1 LTARLRILVVLLS
14 ATLAQATV
22 CSEFRIGGVGV
33 ELMLLVTI
41 LAGIHGGPERG
52 ALVAFWAG
60 LLYDSVTTAPLGLH
74 ALVFPSIAM
83 AVSSLE
89 RRMLRNTLVTDALAV
104 AAAVATGSAAM
115 AAVGEIFGQA
125 SFDPGTLG
133 ERILVSALLTTAVA
147 APVNR
152 VVAWA
157 AAAGL
162 PVTIELRRDQS

>member
-1 LTARLRILVVLLS
+1 MTARLRLLVVLLS

-60 LLYDSVTTAPLGLH
+60 LLYDSITTAPLGLH
-74 ALVFPSIAM
+74 ALVFPSVAM

-89 RRMLRNTLVTDALAV
+89 RRMLRNTLATDALAV
-104 AAAVATGSAAM
+104 

-125 SFDPGTLG
+125 SFEPGALG

-157 AAAGL
+157 ATAGL
-162 PVTIELRRDQS
+162 PVPIELRRHRN

>member
-1 LTARLRILVVLLS
+1 MTARLRILVILLS
-14 ATLAQATV
+14 AILAQATV

-41 LAGIHGGPERG
+41 LAGFHGGPERG
-52 ALVAFWAG
+52 AFVAFWAG

-74 ALVFPSIAM
+74 ALVFPPIAI

-89 RRMLRNTLVTDALAV
+89 HRVLRSTRVTDAFAV
-104 AAAVATGSAAM
+104 AAAVATGTVAV

-133 ERILVSALLTTAVA
+133 ERTLISALLTTSVAV
-147 APVNR
+147 PINR

-157 AAAGL
+157 AAADL
-162 PVTIELRRDQS
+162 PVTVELRRDRG

>member
-1 LTARLRILVVLLS
+1 MTARLRMLVVLLS

-22 CSEFRIGGVGV
+22 CSEFRIAGVGV

-41 LAGIHGGPERG
+41 LAGFHGGPERG
-52 ALVAFWAG
+52 ALVAFCAG

-74 ALVFPSIAM
+74 ALVFPPIAV

-89 RRMLRNTLVTDALAV
+89 SRMLRSTLATDALGVGAAV
-104 AAAVATGSAAM
+104 AAGVAAV
-115 AAVGEIFGQA
+115 AAVGEIFGQS
-125 SFDPGTLG
+125 SFDSGTLG
-133 ERILVSALLTTAVA
+133 ERALVSALLTTGVA

-152 VVAWA
+152 LMAWA

-162 PVTIELRRDQS
+162 PAAIELRRDQG

>member
-1 LTARLRILVVLLS
+1 MTARLRILVVLLS
-14 ATLAQATV
+14 AIVAQATI
-22 CSEFRIGGVGV
+22 CSEFRIAGVGV

-41 LAGIHGGPERG
+41 LAGFHGGPERG
-52 ALVAFWAG
+52 AFVAFWAG
-60 LLYDSVTTAPLGLH
+60 LLYDAVTTAPLGLH
-74 ALVFPSIAM
+74 ALVFPPIAI

-89 RRMLRNTLVTDALAV
+89 RRMLRSTLVTNGITVAIAV
-104 AAAVATGSAAM
+104 AAGTVAV

-133 ERILVSALLTTAVA
+133 ERTFISALITTAVA

-157 AAAGL
+157 ASAGL
-162 PVTIELRRDQS
+162 PVTIELRRDRT

>member
-1 LTARLRILVVLLS
+1 
-14 ATLAQATV
+14 
-22 CSEFRIGGVGV
+22 
-33 ELMLLVTI
+33 MLLVTI

-104 AAAVATGSAAM
+104 AAAVATGSAAV

-133 ERILVSALLTTAVA
+133 RGSSSRRSLPPRSPHRST
-147 APVNR
+147 
-152 VVAWA
+152 
-157 AAAGL
+157 GL
-162 PVTIELRRDQS
+162 WLGRLPRAYR

>member
-1 LTARLRILVVLLS
+1 MTARLRILVVLLS

-60 LLYDSVTTAPLGLH
+60 LLYDSIPTAPLGLH
-74 ALVFPSIAM
+74 ALGFPSVAM

-104 AAAVATGSAAM
+104 AASVAIGSTAAATPRASVTSVFRSMRRSKLLTAM
-115 AAVGEIFGQA
+115 AIDGKTRAWRPSGAV
-125 SFDPGTLG
+125 
-133 ERILVSALLTTAVA
+133 V
-147 APVNR
+147 
-152 VVAWA
+152 
-157 AAAGL
+157 
-162 PVTIELRRDQS
+162 IES